1 MRVVSPLPAFVQ
13 PQVTTRPLLI
23 YVSGSTFGTV
33 VLLHGRGLFC
43 VTTGHSSPSR
53 GCHAPL
59 NTEWIYNAVRVSG
72 QWNLPPCPLTSTLT
86 NHLPLYYYY
95 LGANHSEAP

>member
-72 QWNLPPCPLTSTLT
+72 QWNLPLPIDKHTDQPSATL
-86 NHLPLYYYY
+86 LL
-95 LGANHSEAP
+95 LLRC